1 MPPKKTKET
10 QSKADFI
17 RTAVADFIADECL
30 RVGKILDWA
39 TVKKSLDK
47 KGKKEAEEAREKMG
61 EWYGQRTYRDYIPGL
76 NTMTDDEVKS
86 ACRGSCFKEKINSR
100 FNDV

>member
-61 EWYGQRTYRDYIPGL
+61 EWYHTGNEHIETTFQVSTL
-76 NTMTDDEVKS
+76 
-86 ACRGSCFKEKINSR
+86 
-100 FNDV
+100 